1 MNNAILALNDLKHAL
16 ENVLP
21 AGISCKNSAT
31 AIELIFRPV
40 AASYTGNL
48 ESSEDH
54 DGGICYRP
62 SNGNEIR
69 EILTDLW
76 GEYLP
81 AMLREKIAEQIIRE
95 GTSSLEDWPEAFCD
109 DLADNYRDRVSNLDH
124 DLEVIAERKKATAAE
139 IAKLSARMMVL
150 EAEEKRLHAEIKW
163 WSARWNET
171 AAATNLRTES
181 EANCR
186 AA

>member
-1 MNNAILALNDLKHAL
+1 MNNAISVLNDLSFVLK
-16 ENVLP
+16 NVLP
-21 AGISCKNSAT
+21 TGIPHKDSASES
-31 AIELIFRPV
+31 ASASELVLRTV
-40 AASYTGNL
+40 SASYTGNL

-54 DGGICYRP
+54 DGVICYRP
-62 SNGNEIR
+62 SDGNEIR

-76 GEYLP
+76 GAYLP

-109 DLADNYRDRVSNLDH
+109 DLANDYQDRVNGLDH
-124 DLEVIAERKKATAAE
+124 DLEVIAERKKATATE

-163 WSARWNET
+163 WSAP
-171 AAATNLRTES
+171 AANLRAES
-181 EANCR
+181 EAD
-186 AA
+186 

>member
-1 MNNAILALNDLKHAL
+1 MNNAIRALNNLNHAL

-31 AIELIFRPV
+31 AIELIFRSV

-48 ESSEDH
+48 ESSEDR

-62 SNGNEIR
+62 SDGEEIR
-69 EILTDLW
+69 KILTDLW

-81 AMLREKIAEQIIRE
+81 AILREKIAEQILRE
-95 GTSSLEDWPEAFCD
+95 GTSSLDDWPEAFCN
-109 DLADNYRDRVSNLDH
+109 DLADEYRDCVSGLDH
-124 DLEVIAERKKATAAE
+124 DLEIVVERKKATAAE
-139 IAKLSARMMVL
+139 IAKLSAKMMVL
-150 EAEEKRLHAEIKW
+150 EAAEKRLRAEIKW

-171 AAATNLRTES
+171 TAATNLRAES
-181 EANCR
+181 EADCHSS
-186 AA
+186 